1 MRHFYIGVEH
11 LFVALLQIQGGLASS
26 ILEEQGL
33 TPDYVIDTIRR
44 KTDKGTSQVLWV
56 GIPYTP
62 RTDIILNIAADLA
75 SDNGHEE
82 ASERDLLCAILD
94 EGESLPVRVL
104 KNLKVDTQKLTESA
118 RTYTPDKEPQ
128 PPDIRVI
135 FGKEFDSADTIQR
148 DQLFVLRRMFASHSQ
163 LRIERRLTGFSG
175 ALILVVTPIHPDNQE
190 DAPLVVKID
199 QTDNILDEVQRYAAH
214 VKNALPLQ
222 TARLEDNPT
231 APEASELA
239 GIKYTLVANS
249 DDVPQDL
256 RNRVQLQG
264 ADGLGKLIRE
274 GLYSQFSKT
283 WWQQR
288 RPFRFQVWKEYD
300 WLLPPMLTLEFSPD
314 KEPPENANIIKVP
327 INRAKL
333 KTRLKELQF
342 GDVIALEG
350 FAVQRVE
357 REHNVLKLAIGFGN
371 EADKRAYKIEVKGL
385 NLASGSYYRG
395 EVIERLLGTVWKT
408 RQDLLL
414 DSARALEPDFDLDS
428 RWIPVGKNRIPNP
441 LFAYEDLLDRH
452 VNGSLSKIHGDLH
465 LGNILVGPN
474 NSTWLIDFAHTRDG
488 HTLFD
493 WATLEVSV
501 LGDAV
506 MALAGDNWEA
516 ARKIVTHIAA
526 LNTHAMPILK
536 NTDLTTAIASIATIR
551 EIVRECLTENDNWY
565 EYYVALALCSLRAIT
580 WPLMSLGGRRVMFLI
595 SGLAIFELNRKTYQ
609 GSGADTLSPDETD
622 MTDHL
627 PNSVTWEPEVG
638 AAPALELGQIS
649 IPNQPPAQSS
659 TVQSEPLVTPGT
671 LPFAAEEFPE
681 ETAASVQPIE
691 TDPNQ
696 RLDPP

>member
-11 LFVALLQIQGGLASS
+11 LFIALLQIQGGLASS

-33 TPDYVIDTIRR
+33 TTDYVIDTIRR
-44 KTDKGTSQVLWV
+44 KADKGTSQVLWV

-62 RTDIILNIAADLA
+62 RTDIVLNIANDLA
-75 SDNGHEE
+75 ADNGHEE
-82 ASERDLLCAILD
+82 AGERDLLCAILD

-104 KNLKVDTQKLTESA
+104 KSLKVNTLQLAEAA
-118 RTYTPDKEPQ
+118 RTYTPENEPQ

-135 FGKEFDSADTIQR
+135 FGADFDSADTIQR

-163 LRIERRLTGFSG
+163 IRIERRLTGFRG
-175 ALILVVTPIHPDNQE
+175 ALILVVTPIHPDNSE
-190 DAPLVVKID
+190 DAPVVVKID

-214 VKNALPLQ
+214 VKNVLPLQ

-239 GIKYTLVANS
+239 GIKYTLVAYS

-256 RNRVQLQG
+256 RLRVQLQG
-264 ADGLGKLIRE
+264 ADGLGQLIRD

-300 WLLPPMLTLEFSPD
+300 WLLPPILSLEFMPV
-314 KEPPENANIIKVP
+314 KEVPENANFIKVP
-327 INRAKL
+327 FNRPKL
-333 KTRLKELQF
+333 KTKLKELQF
-342 GDVIALEG
+342 GDVVVLEN
-350 FAVQRVE
+350 FTVQRIE
-357 REHNVLKLAIGFGN
+357 RENNILKLAIGFGN

-385 NLASGSYYRG
+385 TPPTGQYYRG
-395 EVIERLLGTVWKT
+395 EVIEQLVGKVWKT

-414 DSARALEPDFDLDS
+414 DAARALEPDFDLDS

-441 LFAYEDLLDRH
+441 LSAYEDLLDRH
-452 VNGSLSKIHGDLH
+452 VNGSVSKIHGDLH
-465 LGNILVGPN
+465 LGNVVVGPK

-493 WATLEVSV
+493 WATLEVSL

-506 MALAGDNWEA
+506 MSLVGDSWEA
-516 ARKIVTHIAA
+516 ARKIVSHIAA
-526 LNTHAMPILK
+526 LNAHTAPSLK
-536 NTDLTTAIASIATIR
+536 DANLTAAIGAIESIRA
-551 EIVRECLTENDNWY
+551 IVRECLTERDNWY

-580 WPLMSLGGRRVMFLI
+580 WPTMSLGGRRVMFLVA
-595 SGLAIFELNRKTYQ
+595 GLSIFELNRKTH
-609 GSGADTLSPDETD
+609 GSGTDTPSPDETD

-627 PNSVTWEPEVG
+627 PNSVSWEG
-638 AAPALELGQIS
+638 GMGI
-649 IPNQPPAQSS
+649 IPPGDMGSTNLQSQLP
-659 TVQSEPLVTPGT
+659 VQSGISVPITPEA
-671 LPFAAEEFPE
+671 LKLEFDADEFPG
-681 ETAASVQPIE
+681 ETAASAQPIE
-691 TDPNQ
+691 DDPKKD
-696 RLDPP
+696 LESP